1 MNWEVLTSYSFI
13 LIGVATF
20 LLASSA
26 GIIGTIS
33 VLKGQSL
40 IGDAIGHAAYPGII
54 IAFMITITK
63 NPTYLLL
70 GALFTGFLAFAT
82 IQLIYRFSK
91 LELDAALAL
100 VLSAFFG
107 FGMVL
112 KTWIQGHPR
121 YQGESQSGLS
131 NYIFGQAAY
140 IMEQDV
146 HMILFVAIVCLL
158 LFAIFY
164 KEIKLFIFDE
174 TYAKTIGLS
183 ISAIY
188 FLVMVMT
195 MGIIG
200 VGLKLVG
207 TILIAS
213 LLIVPAIT
221 AMQWSDRFLYV
232 LFIAGFVGG
241 VSAVIGTYYSTVY
254 AGLSTG
260 PMIIVVMTLFALV
273 SMVIG
278 PRGLVSKLIK
288 RRRKIHANMGT
299 NR

>member
-13 LIGVATF
+13 LIGTATF
-20 LLASSA
+20 LLASAA
-26 GIIGTIS
+26 GIVGTIS

-54 IAFMITITK
+54 IAFMITVTK
-63 NPTYLLL
+63 NPTYLLV
-70 GALFTGFLAFAT
+70 GALFTGFLAFAA
-82 IQLIYRFSK
+82 IQLINRFSK
-91 LELDAALAL
+91 LELDASLAV
-100 VLSAFFG
+100 VLSSFFG

-112 KTWIQGHPR
+112 KTWIQGHPS

-146 HMILFVAIVCLL
+146 RMILVVAIVCLV
-158 LFAIFY
+158 LFAFFY

-174 TYAKTIGLS
+174 VYAKTIGIS
-183 ISAIY
+183 VSAIY
-188 FLVMVMT
+188 FLVMIMT

-213 LLIVPAIT
+213 LLIVPAMT
-221 AMQWSDRFLYV
+221 AMQWSDKFLYV
-232 LFIAGFVGG
+232 LIIAGLVGG

-260 PMIIVVMTLFALV
+260 PMIIVVMTIVCLI
-273 SMVIG
+273 SMAIG
-278 PRGLVSKLIK
+278 PRGIISKLIK
-288 RRRKIHANMGT
+288 RRRNTHANLGS
-299 NR
+299 NY